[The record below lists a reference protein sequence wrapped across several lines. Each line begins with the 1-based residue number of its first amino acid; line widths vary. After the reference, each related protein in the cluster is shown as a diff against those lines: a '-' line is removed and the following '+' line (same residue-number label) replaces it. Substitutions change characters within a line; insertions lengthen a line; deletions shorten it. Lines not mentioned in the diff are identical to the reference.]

1 MDNVAGGLA
10 KVRKG
15 RRSSG
20 GTKRRRKRPARLRR
34 VWVTSESGLNSRS
47 VFVGGSTELYDVGID
62 HGGADKARRRESSGR
77 TGLPAPERGSGY
89 GLPKGQDNDAA
100 GTVGIPS
107 LQAMQKKSGVPARS
121 TTSGS
126 SREQSDD
133 DDEAEGE
140 MEALENMDP
149 ADAKRARRMLSNR
162 ESARRSRR
170 RKQAHL
176 TELET
181 QVKMAEETVKRVTG
195 LNPLIHAMSEISTMG
210 MTSFA
215 SSPSD
220 TSADAAVPVHDDPKL
235 QFYQSASN
243 THMSAHDQRIQNG
256 YADIPPLGDNAPQN
270 PAKIGRTASMQ
281 RVASLENLQKRI
293 RGGAS
298 SGGTQCSG
306 EQ

>member
-149 ADAKRARRMLSNR
+149 ADAKRARR
-162 ESARRSRR
+162 
-170 RKQAHL
+170 
-176 TELET
+176 
-181 QVKMAEETVKRVTG
+181 
-195 LNPLIHAMSEISTMG
+195 
-210 MTSFA
+210 
-215 SSPSD
+215 
-220 TSADAAVPVHDDPKL
+220 
-235 QFYQSASN
+235 
-243 THMSAHDQRIQNG
+243 
-256 YADIPPLGDNAPQN
+256 
-270 PAKIGRTASMQ
+270 
-281 RVASLENLQKRI
+281 
-293 RGGAS
+293 
-298 SGGTQCSG
+298 
-306 EQ
+306 